1 MDWDDVRTFLAI
13 ARARSLSGAARAL
26 GVRQSTMSRRL
37 EALELRA
44 GARLRPACPPP
55 CPLNRSAA
63 ACLHVP
69 SAACGCPSTP
79 AAPLAFPPAENATS
93 GSSISDLLAN
103 RSNTRIVFQAA
114 VAAGLAETLSGAP
127 LPTRM
132 GGSAERF
139 ARASKECLRCM
150 TVYPRGN

>member
-1 MDWDDVRTFLAI
+1 MSSNLPPQR
-13 ARARSLSGAARAL
+13 RSFR
-26 GVRQSTMSRRL
+26 V
-37 EALELRA
+37 
-44 GARLRPACPPP
+44 
-55 CPLNRSAA
+55 
-63 ACLHVP
+63 CLLQPVAPVNP
-69 SAACGCPSTP
+69 SCTLP
-79 AAPLAFPPAENATS
+79 FPPAENATS
-93 GSSISDLLAN
+93 GSSIADLLAN